1 MMRIK
6 FSEIDDALDFKEF
19 ACGNDEID
27 DFLINKARINNKTKF
42 SKIYTFTTIEDNR
55 IIAYF
60 TLSASQCNVGDARIF
75 GKNNLP
81 ATLLGQLG
89 VDNKYK
95 GRNLG
100 KKMISLALEKAY
112 QASKIVASRLL
123 LVETPAVNREYYL
136 HKIHMGF
143 QILKSDKKR
152 NLDILYIDLLKY
164 EKTE

>member
-1 MMRIK
+1 MIRIK
-6 FSEIDDALDFKEF
+6 FSEFDDTIDFEEF
-19 ACGNDEID
+19 ECGNKEID
-27 DFLINKARINNKTKF
+27 DFLTNKARINDKAKF
-42 SKIYTFTTIEDNR
+42 SKIYTFTTIEDNKV
-55 IIAYF
+55 IAYF

-100 KKMISLALEKAY
+100 KKMIRLALEKAY

-123 LVETPAVNREYYL
+123 LVKTPAVNR
-136 HKIHMGF
+136 
-143 QILKSDKKR
+143 
-152 NLDILYIDLLKY
+152 
-164 EKTE
+164 